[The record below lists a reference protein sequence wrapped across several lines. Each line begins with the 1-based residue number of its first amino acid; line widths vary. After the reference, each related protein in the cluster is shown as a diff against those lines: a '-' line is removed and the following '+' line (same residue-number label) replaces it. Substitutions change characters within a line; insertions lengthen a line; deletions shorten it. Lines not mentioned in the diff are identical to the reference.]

1 MLGSIPVSAA
11 LGFLLRLIWRFEI
24 PSFKQFLF
32 FEGKFFFGSA
42 VLIGLFNAI
51 KLRDGLLVSV
61 MLCLIIHCALLA
73 SSLKSGWFGLGQFL
87 IGVLI
92 VNWLI
97 LAIGA
102 EGLPSGDGTGY
113 GMLFGFQLMFVI
125 PVFVLGWIS
134 LTLFKL

>member
-1 MLGSIPVSAA
+1 
-11 LGFLLRLIWRFEI
+11 
-24 PSFKQFLF
+24 
-32 FEGKFFFGSA
+32 
-42 VLIGLFNAI
+42 
-51 KLRDGLLVSV
+51 
-61 MLCLIIHCALLA
+61 LA

-125 PVFVLGWIS
+125 LVFVLGWIS